1 MAKKQRSL
9 GDVFSAGL
17 FKQNPT
23 FVQFLGMCPTLAV
36 TGSVESALGMGA
48 GVIFV
53 LVLSNVSISLI
64 RNFVPREVRIPIYI
78 VIIASL
84 VTVLEMLMNLF
95 VPDLAASLGTFLSL
109 IVVNCL
115 ILGRAEAFAAK
126 NKVLP
131 SALDG
136 LGMALGFTGGITLIA
151 FFREL
156 FGAGSITI
164 WGDLGINLI
173 PEAFQISVLTMPA
186 GAFLVFGL
194 LVAMVNKIRMN
205 RADDRAMEIES
216 QVVELDPVLSDF
228 EVIKEVA

>member
-1 MAKKQRSL
+1 MARKQKSNME
-9 GDVFSAGL
+9 VFTTGL

-36 TGSVESALGMGA
+36 TGSVENALGMGA

-53 LVLSNVSISLI
+53 LVLSNIAISAI
-64 RNFVPREVRIPIYI
+64 RDFVPREVRIPIYI
-78 VIIASL
+78 VIIAAL
-84 VTVLEMLMNLF
+84 VTILEMVMKAL

-115 ILGRAEAFAAK
+115 ILGRAEAFASK
-126 NKVLP
+126 NGIAR

-156 FGAGSITI
+156 LGAGSITI
-164 WGDLGINLI
+164 WGNLSFDLI
-173 PEAFQISVLTMPA
+173 PEQFQISLLVQSA
-186 GAFLVFGL
+186 GAFLVFGI
-194 LVAMVNKIRMN
+194 LVAQVNKYRMN
-205 RADDRAMEIES
+205 RAERN
-216 QVVELDPVLSDF
+216 
-228 EVIKEVA
+228 EVA

>member
-1 MAKKQRSL
+1 MAKKQKSL
-9 GDVFSAGL
+9 GEVFSNGL

-84 VTVLEMLMNLF
+84 VTVLEMMMNLF
-95 VPDLAASLGTFLSL
+95 VPDLASSLGTFLSL

-126 NKVLP
+126 NKVLL

-164 WGDLGINLI
+164 WGDLGIDLI

-194 LVAMVNKIRMN
+194 LVATVNKIRMN
-205 RADDRAMEIES
+205 RAERN
-216 QVVELDPVLSDF
+216 
-228 EVIKEVA
+228 EVA